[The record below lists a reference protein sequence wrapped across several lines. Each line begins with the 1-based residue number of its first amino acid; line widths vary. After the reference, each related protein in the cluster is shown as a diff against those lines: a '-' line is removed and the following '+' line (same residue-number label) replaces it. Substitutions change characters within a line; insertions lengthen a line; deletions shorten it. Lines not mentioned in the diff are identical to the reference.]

1 MPADRPKPIRRRP
14 PPDPR
19 ELLVRALDRLSD
31 RSPYVTLADL
41 EKVASRPSSRLA
53 AEGLADLVAAAVA
66 ESLVLQDRRTFY
78 DRKTGTTSAAWVY
91 RVNVRHPLAAALLD
105 DA

>member
-1 MPADRPKPIRRRP
+1 MPERPLLARRRP

-41 EKVASRPSSRLA
+41 EKVAARPSSRLP
-53 AEGLADLVAAAVA
+53 AEGLTELLAAAVA

-78 DRKTGTTSAAWVY
+78 DRKAGTTSSAWVY
-91 RVNVRHPLAAALLD
+91 RVNVRHPLAAALLE